1 MKMRKRW
8 FNSLLVFVMFFSI
21 VLPSMGNTQTKSR
34 VITDSTWSGVIP
46 ELHFPSNTNSHLPD
60 DTYNNR
66 TIYKGL
72 DPEDFVPVLLTVNNR
87 DYYESQLAGEPLTK
101 LNDKLDEWDPNLDTF
116 IGIYRTTPDTIVHE
130 FASGVSNITL
140 MMNKDSYF
148 ARGVTVEVEEWL
160 EKNAGSRTAAQD
172 TFSYSVSYGLTKG
185 QQQDVSL
192 TTGFKGSNTTTLG
205 FELDGLSASTS
216 FTFEISQSESTS
228 TGWSRNIT
236 TSDSQTRSATFG
248 RNIPHL
254 YGEYDWGVYQLQSRL
269 KMNYTTSG
277 TFHELDDVFLNDI
290 NWLGLVLKKKSYVE
304 NIAFDNLVYGRN
316 EEVSVVP
323 QQFVEEQLAVAF
335 GENHAEPIEI
345 PSGITVTA
353 LTNDGSVEIGWNEVD
368 DGRVSGYYILKD
380 GEVLTR
386 ISGKNETS
394 WQDYG
399 IKPNKESEYQVASY
413 IEIDQTYG
421 SNTVQHNKMDLVSDL
436 SDEVSVILP
445 INSIHLNEPDMNSCS
460 FTFTW
465 EDNGAAFGERVYY
478 QLWHEN
484 PTNGSTYMIGKFEG
498 DQVSFNLSPELR
510 DKLSLGSN
518 NKFFVVKEVLYNGE
532 SLESQPSNIVNEN
545 ISFEDGVYLYSK
557 KDYKG
562 NCVRVDSGNYDN
574 ITDVGMSNNVLSSVM
589 MVGDY
594 LTHLYR
600 DTGLNN
606 DLDDNVNQT
615 FFSDVP
621 NLGDKD
627 IGNDKVS
634 SLKVREK
641 EDGIYLFRG
650 KNYKGGYNRVQT
662 SSSYT
667 EYDQMSDVNF
677 PNNELSS
684 LKIVGNYGAIL
695 YDHADFVEGYDVCYP
710 GCTYQE
716 QNSVSAFKSGTK
728 DLSDFLVGNN
738 AASSMKVLKGKGV
751 HLFTNDNWRKTNA
764 KAGIG
769 NYNNID
775 DDLPFPNDK
784 LSAIV
789 LIGDVTVELYQH
801 NNYEG
806 RKSTFTSHDRF
817 LIDNNIGD
825 NSTSSLKVYE
835 TPGDETHN
843 DDDQYEN
850 KGVEVL
856 NVPNDLQL
864 LDSPND
870 FSFSSWYNGGVEIQD
885 IDGVVA
891 TSEGSYP
898 FQELTPTNMNSSIYQ
913 NLSLNPKDKTYTFGI
928 WLRADEPHKANIKVQ
943 NADFSESNGVKVDV
957 TTEWQYFEV
966 SQEFTERSDKVT
978 VVVWPGGY
986 NETTNSVYAFGASLI
1001 EN

>member
-8 FNSLLVFVMFFSI
+8 FNSLLVFVMFFTMI
-21 VLPSMGNTQTKSR
+21 FPSMGNTQLKSTL
-34 VITDSTWSGVIP
+34 VTGSTWSGIIP

-60 DTYNNR
+60 DTYDNR

-72 DPEDFVPVLLTVNNR
+72 DPEDFVPVLLTIDNR
-87 DYYESQLAGEPLTK
+87 DYYESQLAGESLSK
-101 LNDKLDEWDPNLDTF
+101 LNDKFDEWDPNLDTF
-116 IGIYRTTPDTIVHE
+116 IGIYRTTPDTIVDE
-130 FASGVSNITL
+130 FVSGVTNITL

-148 ARGVTVEVEEWL
+148 ARGVTVDVEEWL
-160 EKNAGSRTAAQD
+160 VKNAGSRTSAQD
-172 TFSYSVSYGLTKG
+172 TFSYNVRFGLSEG

-205 FELDGLSASTS
+205 FELHGLSASRS

-236 TSDSQTRSATFG
+236 TEDSQTRSATFG

-254 YGEYDWGVYQLQSRL
+254 YSEYNWGVYQLESRL
-269 KMNYTTSG
+269 KMNYSTSN

-304 NIAFDNLVYGRN
+304 NITFDNFVYGRN

-323 QQFVEEQLAVAF
+323 QEYVEEQLEESF
-335 GENHAEPIEI
+335 GSDHAEPIEI
-345 PSGITVTA
+345 PVGVTVTA
-353 LTNDGSVEIGWNEVD
+353 LTNDGSVEIAWNEVD
-368 DGRVSGYYILKD
+368 DDRVSGYYILKD

-386 ISGKNETS
+386 ISERNETS
-394 WQDYG
+394 WKDYG
-399 IKPNKESEYQVASY
+399 IKPNTRSEYQVASY

-421 SNTVQHNKMDLVSDL
+421 SNTIQHNKIDLVSSL

-445 INSIHLNEPDMNSCS
+445 INKVSLNDPVIDSCS
-460 FTFTW
+460 FTFSW
-465 EDNGAAFGERVYY
+465 EDDGAAFGERVYY

-484 PTNGSTYMIGKFEG
+484 PSNGSTYFIGKFEG
-498 DQVSFNLSPELR
+498 DGVKFNLNPELR
-510 DKLSLGSN
+510 DRLSIGSS

-532 SLESQPSNIVNEN
+532 SLESQPSNSVNKTVTFDE
-545 ISFEDGVYLYSK
+545 GVYLFTK

-562 NCVRVDSGNYDN
+562 NCVRVGHGNYNN
-574 ITDVGMSNNVLSSVM
+574 ITDVGISDNVLSSVM
-589 MVGDY
+589 MIGDY

-606 DLDDNVNQT
+606 DLDDNTNQT
-615 FFSDVP
+615 FFSDVS

-641 EDGIYLFRG
+641 KDGVYLFRG
-650 KNYKGGYNRVQT
+650 KNYKGGYNRVET

-667 EYDQMSDVNF
+667 KYNQMTDVNF

-684 LKIVGNYGAIL
+684 LKIVGDYAAIL
-695 YDHADFVEGYDVCYP
+695 YDLKDFTEGYDVCYP

-716 QNSVSAFKSGTK
+716 QNSVSAFKEGTN
-728 DLSDFLVGNN
+728 DLSDYLVGNN
-738 AASSMKVLKGKGV
+738 TASSMKILKGKGV

-835 TPGDETHN
+835 TPRNET
-843 DDDQYEN
+843 DSEDDQYEN
-850 KGVEVL
+850 KGVDVL
-856 NVPNDLQL
+856 NVPDDLQL
-864 LDSPND
+864 LESPND
-870 FSFSSWYNGGVEIQD
+870 FSTFNWYNGGVEIQD
-885 IDGVVA
+885 IDGVVS

-898 FQELTPTNMNSSIYQ
+898 FQELTPNNINTSVYQ
-913 NLSLNPKDKTYTFGI
+913 NVSLNPQGKTFTFGI
-928 WLRADEPHKANIKVQ
+928 WLRADEPHKTTIKVQ
-943 NADFSESNGVKVDV
+943 NADYSQSNGVKVDV
-957 TTEWQYFEV
+957 TTDWQYFEV
-966 SQEFTERSDKVT
+966 SKEFTEKSDKVT
-978 VVVWPGGY
+978 AVIWPGGY
-986 NETTNSVYAFGASLI
+986 NETTESVYAFGASLI